1 MWAFR
6 RFVIRPVLLPSLVL
20 AALPAVAQMPPGHV
34 IVLGASMV
42 EGGSG
47 TRPLRFLIQRP
58 PGLPGPASLAL
69 TYATRDAGA
78 VAGSDYT
85 AVSGTVTLT
94 AAAPIATVDVP
105 VLGDTLAEPT
115 ERFELVVAV
124 AGSALG
130 VVGSGAI
137 RDDDGGQ
144 PPPPPDVPVGVSPL
158 DATVREPASG
168 ETEGSL
174 ALLRFGPVDAPLIV
188 GFAVS
193 GGLATPGKDYE
204 GPTSGQVTFAIGQRI
219 ARLAFAIRADAA
231 AEGVETIRVAFTVP
245 PGVRLLRA
253 DATLRILDRAPG
265 GPPTSGVGVI
275 ACRPLLHETAGAA
288 RFVLRRTGDTT
299 APLALDYASEDVGA
313 PGGATAGVDYTATSG
328 RIAWP
333 AGSDAPQLVE
343 VPLLPDD
350 AIEPPERFALALAGA
365 PTGVLLAPAR
375 AFALILDARDDVFTD
390 EFASLCENPQ
400 MTE

>member
-69 TYATRDAGA
+69 TYATRNAG
-78 VAGSDYT
+78 AGSDDIG
-85 AVSGTVTLT
+85 VSGTVTLA
-94 AAAPIATVDVP
+94 AAAPIAAVDVP
-105 VLGDTLAEPT
+105 LLGDNLD
-115 ERFELVVAV
+115 
-124 AGSALG
+124 G
-130 VVGSGAI
+130 
-137 RDDDGGQ
+137 DGGQ
-144 PPPPPDVPVGVSPL
+144 PPPDFSVGVSPL
-158 DATVREPASG
+158 DATVRQPASG
-168 ETEGSL
+168 ELEGSL
-174 ALLRFGPVDAPLIV
+174 ALLRFGPVDAPLAV
-188 GFAVS
+188 GVAVS
-193 GGLATPGKDYE
+193 GGLATPGDDYE
-204 GPTSGQVTFAIGQRI
+204 GSASGRIAFAIGRRI
-219 ARLAFAIRADAA
+219 ARLAFSMRTDAT
-231 AEGVETIRVAFTVP
+231 AEGMETIRVAFTAP
-245 PGVRLLRA
+245 PGVRLLRT
-253 DATLRILDRAPG
+253 DVTLRILDRAPG
-265 GPPTSGVGVI
+265 GPATSGVGVI
-275 ACRPLLHETAGAA
+275 PCRPLLHETAGAA

-350 AIEPPERFALALAGA
+350 AIKPPERFALALSGA
-365 PTGVLLAPAR
+365 PAGVQLAPSR
-375 AFALILDARDDVFTD
+375 
-390 EFASLCENPQ
+390 
-400 MTE
+400 